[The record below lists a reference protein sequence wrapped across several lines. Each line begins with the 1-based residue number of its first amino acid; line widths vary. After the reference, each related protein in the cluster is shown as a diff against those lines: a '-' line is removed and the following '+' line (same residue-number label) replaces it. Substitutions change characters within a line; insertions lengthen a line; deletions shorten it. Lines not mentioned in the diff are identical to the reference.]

1 MKRTSI
7 LIISI
12 LFLSACSGTT
22 PSNNTGKD
30 LTAKDCLE
38 LGNNEASA
46 WQKDYRLSRL
56 SFQND
61 GGGPTGNGTTDLC
74 KVYYSGSVGLKSL
87 KVEVGGPITQ
97 TDESESNAAN
107 LYQKLS
113 NPKIIDSPKIIQIAK
128 KDEPLLREINE
139 WIKKDP
145 KYNEVNLVHL
155 EKIYFDL
162 EKNLYLW
169 DMVIGP
175 ADWRRDK
182 DQVTK
187 YSFDAIKG
195 DLLSIVVFKYKEDK
209 GYFDRFVIPVE
220 PG

>member
-12 LFLSACSGTT
+12 LFLSACSGANPLNT
-22 PSNNTGKD
+22 TGKD

-38 LGNNEASA
+38 LGNLEAKA

-56 SFQND
+56 SFQNE
-61 GGGPTGNGTTDLC
+61 GGGPTGNGTTDSC
-74 KVYYSGSVGLKSL
+74 KVYYSGSEGLQSL
-87 KVEVGGPITQ
+87 KVTLGQLTQ
-97 TDESESNAAN
+97 KDESESNAPN

-128 KDEPLLREINE
+128 KDEPLMREISQ

-145 KYNEVNLVHL
+145 KYNEVNIVHL

-209 GYFDRFVIPVE
+209 GYFDRFIIPVE
-220 PG
+220 PL